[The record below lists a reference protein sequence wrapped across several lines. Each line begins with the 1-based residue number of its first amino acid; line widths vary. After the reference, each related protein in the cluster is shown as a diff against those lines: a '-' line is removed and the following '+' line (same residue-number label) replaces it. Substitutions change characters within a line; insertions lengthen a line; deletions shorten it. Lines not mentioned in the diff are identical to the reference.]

1 MGGATA
7 VPAAGAPAPTGD
19 PVSGKWRLST
29 RQAAAASMS
38 GMPWATRP
46 STEGAA
52 SARVAFGRGVRLL
65 RLYHGWT
72 QQVLETRSG
81 LDQTVISR
89 LETGAPI
96 GMRFTRILDL
106 LDAMGVDRIAFK
118 TRWEGATV
126 EAFMSRGRRDFDA
139 LGPERRWTG
148 TRPSWADPEDPV
160 DPLPEEESDD
170 EDADDED
177 LGDEVDELAG

>member
-1 MGGATA
+1 MGHMQRPEPRRTER
-7 VPAAGAPAPTGD
+7 AADA
-19 PVSGKWRLST
+19 RL
-29 RQAAAASMS
+29 
-38 GMPWATRP
+38 
-46 STEGAA
+46 
-52 SARVAFGRGVRLL
+52 AFGRAIRAL
-65 RLYHGWT
+65 RRYHGWT

-96 GMRFTRILDL
+96 GMRFSRILDL

-148 TRPSWADPEDPV
+148 KRPSWADPEDPV
-160 DPLPEEESDD
+160 DPLPDEHTDD
-170 EDADDED
+170 EDDDHSD
-177 LGDEVDELAG
+177 GLAG